1 MGSMDLSSLGDIFS
15 AFGDIFG
22 GFGTLSSFSAE

>member
-1 MGSMDLSSLGDIFS
+1 MGSIDLSSLGDIFS
-15 AFGDIFG
+15 AFGDIFS

>member
-1 MGSMDLSSLGDIFS
+1 MDFSALGDFFG

-22 GFGTLSSFSAE
+22 GIGTLSSFSAE

>member
-1 MGSMDLSSLGDIFS
+1 MGSIDLSSLGDLFS
-15 AFGDIFG
+15 AFGNIFS